1 MNCGNDGSTTTT
13 ISDKRYLMSDIGYRL
28 SDIVVRAA
36 IAGSI
41 LLLAACAQVGSA
53 PDIPAAIELSALPS
67 PSVVV
72 GDTLRS
78 IDGVVAPVRAIVR
91 NLSGDVITGSNV
103 RYLYADYLRD
113 TALAVDSLT
122 GIVRAIKAATG
133 EARLAARVGGALQVL
148 KAVAVTTRPDSA
160 DRVGLNTTLFTTV
173 LADTGRSGAASN
185 TSPSLSLT
193 IRHNDA
199 VGVTSGVNA
208 WPVKFEVLSPANAT
222 NDTTKSVWMVDDQGR
237 ASVLDTTDVTGVA
250 ARKIRIRAAL
260 FPAAG
265 VVDSVIV
272 RATVTYKGVTLKGAP
287 VRIAVP
293 VKRGS

>member
-1 MNCGNDGSTTTT
+1 MNCGNDASTTTT
-13 ISDKRYLMSDIGYRL
+13 ISDTRYPMSDIGYRV

-36 IAGSI
+36 VAVSV
-41 LLLAACAQVGSA
+41 LLSVGCAQVGSA
-53 PDIPAAIELSALPS
+53 PDVPAAIELSALPS
-67 PSVVV
+67 PSVVI
-72 GDTLRS
+72 GDSLRN
-78 IDGVVAPVRAIVR
+78 IDGVVAPVKATVR
-91 NLSGDVITGSNV
+91 NLSGDVITGTSV

-133 EARLAARVGGALQVL
+133 DARLAARVGGALQVL
-148 KAVAVTTRPDSA
+148 KALVVTTRPDSA
-160 DRVGLNTTLFTTV
+160 DRVGQTTLLFTTV

-185 TSPSLSLT
+185 TSPSLNLT
-193 IRHNDA
+193 IRHVDA
-199 VGVTSGVNA
+199 GGITSGVNA

-237 ASVLDTTDVTGVA
+237 ASVLDTSDVSGVA
-250 ARKIRIRAAL
+250 SRKIRIRAAQ

-272 RATVTYKGVTLKGAP
+272 RATVTYKGVALKGVP